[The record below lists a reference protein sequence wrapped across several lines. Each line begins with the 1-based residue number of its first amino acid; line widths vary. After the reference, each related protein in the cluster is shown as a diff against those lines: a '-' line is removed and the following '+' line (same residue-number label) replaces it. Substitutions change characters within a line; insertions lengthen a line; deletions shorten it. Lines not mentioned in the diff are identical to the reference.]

1 MGLRVEGVAD
11 GEKTMATHMAEV
23 SRHATTIHYEVVG
36 EGPTIVLLHSFL
48 CDRTMWRHQVPPLV
62 TAGWQVVNVDMRG
75 HGLSGPALQP
85 FSIYDLADDVVAVLD
100 DVGVERA
107 VWCGLSIGGMT
118 ALRAVL
124 GHRDRVRALVLADSD
139 GGAEDAVGKARNLAF
154 AVTQRAVGQRPLLA
168 TPDRLFLSATTRRDR
183 PELVE
188 ELHVRWVSNHR
199 PSMSN
204 AIRALNKRDDVLPML
219 LEVDVPTLVVVGSED
234 EGLPP
239 DRSKRLADTLPN
251 ARLVRID
258 GAGHLSCLEHPLE
271 CNTALLGF
279 LDDLG

>member
-1 MGLRVEGVAD
+1 MGLQVEEVAD
-11 GEKTMATHMAEV
+11 GTVMSEL
-23 SRHATTIHYEVVG
+23 SRHTTRINYEVEG

-48 CDRTMWRHQVPPLV
+48 CDRTMWQRQVPPLV
-62 TAGWQVVNVDMRG
+62 EAGWQVVNIDMRG

-100 DVGVERA
+100 DTGVERA

-124 GHRDRVRALVLADSD
+124 QHRDRVRALVLADSD
-139 GGAEDAVGKARNLAF
+139 GGPEDAVGRARNLSF
-154 AVTQRAVGQRPLLA
+154 AVTQRAVGQRPLLGA
-168 TPDRLFLSATTRRDR
+168 LDRLFLSATTRRDQ

-188 ELHVRWVSNHR
+188 ELHARWVSNHR
-199 PSMSN
+199 PSLSSC
-204 AIRALNKRDDVLPML
+204 IRALNTRDDVLPML
-219 LEVDVPTLVVVGSED
+219 AEIDLPTLVVVGSED

-239 DRSKRLADTLPN
+239 ERSERLAEALAN

-258 GAGHLSCLEHPLE
+258 GAGHLPCLERPLE
-271 CNTALLGF
+271 FNTALLGF

>member
-1 MGLRVEGVAD
+1 
-11 GEKTMATHMAEV
+11 
-23 SRHATTIHYEVVG
+23 
-36 EGPTIVLLHSFL
+36 
-48 CDRTMWRHQVPPLV
+48 
-62 TAGWQVVNVDMRG
+62 VVNTDMRG

-100 DVGVERA
+100 DMGIERA

-118 ALRAVL
+118 ALRAAL
-124 GHRDRVRALVLADSD
+124 GHRDRVNALVLADSD
-139 GGAEDAVGKARNLAF
+139 SGAEDAVGKARNVAF

-168 TPDRLFLSATTRRDR
+168 TLDRLFLSATTRRDR

-188 ELHVRWVSNHR
+188 ELHARWVSNHR
-199 PSMSN
+199 PSMSS
-204 AIRALNKRDDVLPML
+204 AIRALNTRDDVLPML
-219 LEVDVPTLVVVGSED
+219 AEVDLPTLVVVGSED
-234 EGLPP
+234 AGLPP
-239 DRSKRLADTLPN
+239 ERSERLAEAVPN

-271 CNTALLGF
+271 FNTALLEF

>member
-1 MGLRVEGVAD
+1 
-11 GEKTMATHMAEV
+11 
-23 SRHATTIHYEVVG
+23 
-36 EGPTIVLLHSFL
+36 
-48 CDRTMWRHQVPPLV
+48 
-62 TAGWQVVNVDMRG
+62 MRG

-100 DVGVERA
+100 DMGVEHA
-107 VWCGLSIGGMT
+107 VWCGLSIGGVT
-118 ALRAVL
+118 ALRAAL

-139 GGAEDAVGKARNLAF
+139 GGAEDAAGKARNLAF

-168 TPDRLFLSATTRRDR
+168 PLDRLFLSATTRRDQ

-188 ELHVRWVSNHR
+188 ELHARWTPNHR
-199 PSMSN
+199 PSLSS
-204 AIRALNKRDDVLPML
+204 AIRALNQRDDVLPML
-219 LEVDVPTLVVVGSED
+219 AEVDRPTLVVVGSED
-234 EGLPP
+234 EGYPP
-239 DRSKRLADTLPN
+239 ERSERLAEALPN

-271 CNTALLGF
+271 FNTALLGF